1 MIFTS
6 PVLRSAAVA
15 VLLLGGGAL
24 ANPAAP
30 GSMSLN
36 PRDAGVHN
44 PADGAK
50 KIVLKDVKPQ
60 TNTRRMD
67 RQNIALKQIEK
78 EANVR
83 RKDDGTPEEI
93 ALKAKKDAS
102 HVARDMPAK
111 PAEDI
116 VLKDAK
122 QETNAQR
129 MARGLPPKKPHFR
142 RAAGELLPHTP
153 PRPC

>member
-24 ANPAAP
+24 ANPAAS

-44 PADGAK
+44 PAGDAK
-50 KIVLKDVKPQ
+50 KISLKEIKPK
-60 TNTRRMD
+60 TNMRRMD
-67 RQNIALKQIEK
+67 NQKVALNKIEK

-83 RKDDGTPEEI
+83 RKDEE
-93 ALKAKKDAS
+93 AQKAVLKAKEGAS
-102 HVARDMPAK
+102 HVARDMPAGTV
-111 PAEDI
+111 ENI
-116 VLKDAK
+116 SLKDAK

-129 MARGLPPKKPHFR
+129 LARGLPPKKPHFR
-142 RAAGELLPHTP
+142 RAAGEFQRPLPLA
-153 PRPC
+153 PC